1 MTIEELENANAELI
15 ERINN
20 APEDSDYRIL
30 ENSIA
35 ELIERKNNA
44 TEGSPEYELAMRCLA
59 SLRYSREDAGPIMED
74 LDPYE
79 WGATTPLPHVDQP
92 EGRLVSLRQPAGMN
106 RDHAPFSR
114 PAESSKRASSTG
126 PPHRFGARFK
136 VCCTGQRPLL
146 GEQRKTFAQ
155 FEFFRFDPDRT
166 FLCRLIGAELTH
178 RLARQAREAGAL
190 SR

>member
-1 MTIEELENANAELI
+1 MTIEELEKANAELI

-59 SLRYSREDAGPIMED
+59 GLRYSREDAGPIMED
-74 LDPYE
+74 LDPYG

-92 EGRLVSLRQPAGMN
+92 EGRLISLRQPAGK
-106 RDHAPFSR
+106 PGSR
-114 PAESSKRASSTG
+114 P
-126 PPHRFGARFK
+126 
-136 VCCTGQRPLL
+136 V
-146 GEQRKTFAQ
+146 
-155 FEFFRFDPDRT
+155 
-166 FLCRLIGAELTH
+166 
-178 RLARQAREAGAL
+178 
-190 SR
+190 